1 MTNFHDLLLL
11 ALNFYFFHVLYHF
24 IYCRNNSNKQFFF
37 SSFIFNKI
45 SKKHFPE
52 IILFRFI
59 LSFEKTLHY
68 FLVQG
73 FLCHFAH
80 AFFTLL
86 VWLNFRIFFSLDL
99 FFVVRSFLMDLWK
112 ITSSYCLLNDNAVMV
127 KNLFLIFSFRP
138 VTNLGILCYD

>member
-11 ALNFYFFHVLYHF
+11 ALNFYSFHVLYHF

-80 AFFTLL
+80 AFYFISLIEFSYFLL
-86 VWLNFRIFFSLDL
+86 SWSIFCRSFFSYG
-99 FFVVRSFLMDLWK
+99 FMKNYFE
-112 ITSSYCLLNDNAVMV
+112 LLNDNAVMV

-138 VTNLGILCYD
+138 VTNLGVLCYD